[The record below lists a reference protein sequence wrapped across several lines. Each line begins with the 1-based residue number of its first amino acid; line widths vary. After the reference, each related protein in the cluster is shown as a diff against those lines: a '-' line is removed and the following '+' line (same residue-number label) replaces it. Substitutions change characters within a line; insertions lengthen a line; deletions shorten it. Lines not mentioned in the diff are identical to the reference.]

1 MELCL
6 KINNMNKLVTLVELD
21 KEVLIGKIKDFEL
34 RYDLELPISFKQLIL
49 DYNVCK
55 PVKTFYKKNN
65 LEFNLNYFFGIS
77 EDKYQS
83 LSENYE
89 TYVNRMPDEIF
100 PVGSIDGG
108 DLLCMN
114 KKSDELY
121 YWFHE
126 TDDWGLEGVD
136 KWPKKVAESIEE
148 YTSQLILPELPSQQE
163 IEIAKK
169 NSRVKITPISV
180 KIKNE
185 QREKQGLPPL
195 SFEEW
200 QELLNG

>member
-1 MELCL
+1 MT
-6 KINNMNKLVTLVELD
+6 KLVTLLELD
-21 KEVLIGKIKDFEL
+21 KQVLTEKIKDFEL
-34 RYDLELPISFKQLIL
+34 KYHLELPISFKQLIL
-49 DYNVCK
+49 AYNVCK

-83 LSENYE
+83 LSENYD

-100 PVGSIDGG
+100 PVGSVDGG

-114 KKSDELY
+114 KKSDEVY

-126 TDDWGLEGVD
+126 TDDWGLQGVD
-136 KWPKKVAESIEE
+136 KWPNKVAESIEE
-148 YTSQLILPELPSQQE
+148 FINQLILPELPSRQE

-200 QELLNG
+200 EMLLNG